1 MTDPAPPR
9 PLADL
14 FDAGD
19 TVMVMT
25 MIGDRHSSRPMT
37 IADVTGGRLGLLVD
51 TTAAW
56 TTAIEAGRAAAV
68 HVTKAD
74 VRANTYCSL
83 NGTATI
89 TRDRSEIERLW
100 NPAASAFFEGQED
113 PHLAVLHF
121 DVSDGEFWDSPGGRI
136 GSLVA
141 MVRAAVGGDES
152 AGDHGP
158 VGGAG

>member
-1 MTDPAPPR
+1 MTDPAPSR
-9 PLADL
+9 PLAEL
-14 FDAGD
+14 VAAGD

-25 MIGDRHSSRPMT
+25 MIGDQHSSRPMT
-37 IADVTGGRLGLLVD
+37 VADVTGDRLGLLVD

-56 TTAIEAGRAAAV
+56 TTAIEARRAVV
-68 HVTKAD
+68 HVTKSD

-89 TRDRSEIERLW
+89 TRDRGEIDRLW
-100 NPAASAFFEGQED
+100 NPAASAFFEGQDD
-113 PHLAVLHF
+113 PNLAVMHF
-121 DVSDGEFWDSPGGRI
+121 DVADGEFWDSPGGRI

-141 MVRAAVGGDES
+141 MVKAAIGGDES

-158 VGGAG
+158 VGGTG